1 MSDLPAAVRNIHSL
15 LARGGQSLLI
25 FLASNPVF
33 RMYRKM
39 AANTKWSPYMKD
51 VETFIPVYQDSTDPG
66 GEFESLLSRTGFS
79 VRKCQALDFS
89 FTFSNKNQLL
99 AALKAVNPFL
109 SRIPEEKH
117 SEFLS
122 DCVSSL
128 LSPESR
134 AEEGKIEAKYRL
146 LVAHMCKS

>member
-1 MSDLPAAVRNIHSL
+1 
-15 LARGGQSLLI
+15 
-25 FLASNPVF
+25 
-33 RMYRKM
+33 MYRKV
-39 AANTKWSPYMKD
+39 AANTKWSAHMKD
-51 VETFIPVYQDSTDPG
+51 VETFIPVYQDSADPG

-109 SRIPEEKH
+109 TRIPEAKH

-122 DCVSSL
+122 DCVTSL
-128 LSPESR
+128 LSLEPPSG
-134 AEEGKIEAKYRL
+134 EEKVEAKYRL
-146 LVAHMCKS
+146 IVAHMSKS